1 MNVFQRNTGGRR
13 DIVSS
18 KKTDFLRQVDQDN
31 RDERKIGLKKY

>member
-1 MNVFQRNTGGRR
+1 MFFRETQGAVR